1 MVVGVVVSSR
11 VGVVRFEWVV
21 DPGTPGAGARLGA
34 FEQDE
39 HFAQVVA
46 PCAVGDFLFACAV
59 DTPGFGVDRALIA
72 KPAAGVGNPL
82 GFVLRVAAPARC
94 ERPTCGPQ
102 LWEEVVAV
110 GAGAIDPPGSVR
122 STRWCPQG
130 SVWDIGWKT
139 A

>member
-72 KPAAGVGNPL
+72 KPAAGVGDPL
-82 GFVLRVAAPARC
+82 GFVVGVAAPARC
-94 ERPTCGPQ
+94 GRPTCGPQ
-102 LWEEVVAV
+102 LREQVVAV
-110 GAGAIDPPGSVR
+110 GAGAIDPPGR
-122 STRWCPQG
+122 DCAG
-130 SVWDIGWKT
+130 DITTIWGGQ
-139 A
+139 